1 MRQNRRQVTVMHT
14 RPDSSPNAQSAPT
27 APAVSTPVRTEADAH
42 LAADMSP
49 PEGEG
54 FAEVRIIAA
63 DPDVAQ
69 RVALLLRHG
78 FHCDEPRSYPAG
90 PDGHGTLLHL
100 TVDTGRPPD
109 EPPAASPWLISSRSQ
124 ASRTHTDEPG

>member
-1 MRQNRRQVTVMHT
+1 M
-14 RPDSSPNAQSAPT
+14 
-27 APAVSTPVRTEADAH
+27 STPVRTEADAH
-42 LAADMSP
+42 VAADDLSA

-54 FAEVRIIAA
+54 LAEVRVIAA

-69 RVALLLRHG
+69 RVALLLREG

-100 TVDTGRPPD
+100 TVDTTRGPD

-124 ASRTHTDEPG
+124 GSRAHTDEPG